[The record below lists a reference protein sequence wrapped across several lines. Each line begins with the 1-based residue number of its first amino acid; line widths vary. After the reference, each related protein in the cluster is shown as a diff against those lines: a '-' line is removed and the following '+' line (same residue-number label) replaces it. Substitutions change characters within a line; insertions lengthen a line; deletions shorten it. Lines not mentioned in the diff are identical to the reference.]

1 MNTSKGPRRI
11 SWQRVSLSVLCVF
24 LALVLFVMIFATAYV
39 HHLVGLVTGGDNSEL
54 FATLSSDELA
64 DLASDPDYDPN
75 NTDPTI
81 NPDDVTISTLPSQP
95 PEILQSEGIINI
107 MLIGED
113 RRPGQGRQRSDSM
126 ILCSFNTKTNTIT
139 MISFL
144 RDLYLPIP
152 GHGSSR
158 LNAAYSWGGVELLN
172 STLAQNFGA
181 SIDGNI
187 EIDFYDFMALIDYL
201 GGVTVELTEKEA
213 DYLNKNKNWDI
224 EEDVVW
230 NLTAGENLLTG
241 SQALAYSRVRYID
254 SDFERTERQR
264 TVLALVLEKLH
275 ALSWNELLEA
285 MDMLLE
291 NSTMSFSQ
299 DELFLYTLGF
309 YPVIADGEIVTA
321 RIPADDTWKYASVS
335 GMSVIKADLD
345 ANAALLK
352 QWLECSP

>member
-1 MNTSKGPRRI
+1 MKKHGKSTDTRRGI
-11 SWQRVSLSVLCVF
+11 LF
-24 LALVLFVMIFATAYV
+24 LIVIVCLLAILATAAMMWEQ
-39 HHLVGLVTGGDNSEL
+39 HLYAAPETLPPTTDAQAVDATEPQTTAPTE
-54 FATLSSDELA
+54 ATLPTLAENELNGKQV
-64 DLASDPDYDPN
+64 L
-75 NTDPTI
+75 
-81 NPDDVTISTLPSQP
+81 
-95 PEILQSEGIINI
+95 NI
-107 MLIGED
+107 MITGQD
-113 RRPGQGRQRSDSM
+113 RRESDSWGRSDTM
-126 ILCSFNTKTNTIT
+126 ILCSINAQTNTIT

-213 DYLNKNKNWDI
+213 DYLNKNKNWGI

-352 QWLECSP
+352 QWLECSPE